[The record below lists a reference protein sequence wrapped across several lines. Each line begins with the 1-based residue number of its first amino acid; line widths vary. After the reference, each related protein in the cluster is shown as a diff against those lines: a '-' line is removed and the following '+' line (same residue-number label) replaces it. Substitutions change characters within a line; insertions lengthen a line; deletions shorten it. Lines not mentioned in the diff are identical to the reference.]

1 MLQILWAE
9 GVPDHNGQG
18 RCVMHSYD
26 ETKAFSDAGSL
37 DDSIFNY
44 LDDDV
49 AMSDFIRKNSTRKWL
64 YSSC

>member
-1 MLQILWAE
+1 MFLTITDKD
-9 GVPDHNGQG
+9 GVS
-18 RCVMHSYD
+18 CTLIYD